1 MTMNPHDELD
11 LLSPYLD
18 GELDASDRAR
28 LDAHMTSCAECRATL
43 IGLQATVA
51 DLRTLP
57 EPIPTP
63 QDSWALRAA
72 IRRAR
77 SPMRTW
83 QRVSWAAGA
92 VAAAAIV
99 FAAVTL
105 PGSKPAQDLTAGALQ
120 GERAAGVAIYQS
132 GQNLTAADV
141 QALLLVEAGI
151 VPGAP
156 PTPMPTFGTLDSGAG
171 SNESATKEGSAHA
184 VTTPQVT
191 RQLSLLAGASEN
203 DPTRA
208 AIERCVSVVRGST
221 QEFLEPI
228 RYEIATFESKPSYLL
243 FFRTSGRYELWVV
256 SRSDCDVL
264 YFGQA

>member
-11 LLSPYLD
+11 LLSPYMD

-57 EPIPTP
+57 EPAPTP

-77 SPMRTW
+77 SPMRKW

-92 VAAAAIV
+92 VAAAAIA

-105 PGSKPAQDLTAGALQ
+105 PGGNPAQDLASGALQ
-120 GERAAGVAIYQS
+120 GESASGVPIYQS
-132 GQNLTAADV
+132 GQNLREIDAYGRLLELAGITGRSAGSPAAAATAPLGAGAAPTEN
-141 QALLLVEAGI
+141 QALDSTTSKV
-151 VPGAP
+151 VTPGAAS
-156 PTPMPTFGTLDSGAG
+156 F
-171 SNESATKEGSAHA
+171 
-184 VTTPQVT
+184 
-191 RQLSLLAGASEN
+191 SLYAAPSS
-203 DPTRA
+203 DRA
-208 AIERCVSVVRGST
+208 AIDRCVSVVRGST

-228 RYEIATFESKPSYLL
+228 RYEVVNFESKPSFLL
-243 FFRTSGRYELWVV
+243 FFRTSARYELWVV
-256 SRSDCDVL
+256 SRSDCTLL
-264 YFGQA
+264 YFAQA

>member
-1 MTMNPHDELD
+1 MSPHDELD
-11 LLSPYLD
+11 LLSSYLD

-28 LDAHMTSCAECRATL
+28 LDAHMTLCADCRATL

-57 EPIPTP
+57 EPSPTP

-77 SPMRTW
+77 SPMRRW

-92 VAAAAIV
+92 VAAAGIV

-105 PGSKPAQDLTAGALQ
+105 PGGNVTRDFASSAAQ
-120 GERAAGVAIYQS
+120 GERATGAAIYQS
-132 GQNLTAADV
+132 GQNLTAADA
-141 QALLLVEAGI
+141 QALLLDVAGI
-151 VPGAP
+151 VPGAVSAP
-156 PTPMPTFGTLDSGAG
+156 VPTPNTLDAAG
-171 SNESATKEGSAHA
+171 GPTNESATAGGSAYA
-184 VTTPQVT
+184 
-191 RQLSLLAGASEN
+191 LSSGTSRTLSMLAGANED
-203 DPTRA
+203 DPARA
-208 AIERCVSVVRGST
+208 AIDRCVTVVRGST

-228 RYEIATFESKPSYLL
+228 RYEIATFESKPSFLL
-243 FFRTSGRYELWVV
+243 FFRTSARYELWVV
-256 SRSDCDVL
+256 ARSDCNVL

>member
-1 MTMNPHDELD
+1 MNSHDELD

-28 LDAHMTSCAECRATL
+28 LDVHMASCAECRATL
-43 IGLQATVA
+43 LGLQATLA

-77 SPMRTW
+77 SPMRKW

-105 PGSKPAQDLTAGALQ
+105 PGSNPARDLTAGALQ
-120 GERAAGVAIYQS
+120 GESASNVPIYQS
-132 GQNLTAADV
+132 GQNLSAIDAQGRLLELVGITGRSAGTPAA
-141 QALLLVEAGI
+141 AA
-151 VPGAP
+151 AP
-156 PTPMPTFGTLDSGAG
+156 LGAG
-171 SNESATKEGSAHA
+171 GGS
-184 VTTPQVT
+184 TENQVT
-191 RQLSLLAGASEN
+191 SDTARVVTPGVTAFSLYAAPA
-203 DPTRA
+203 DDRA
-208 AIERCVSVVRGST
+208 AIDRCVSVVRGST

-243 FFRTSGRYELWVV
+243 FFRSSARYELWVV
-256 SRSDCDVL
+256 ARGDCTVL

>member
-1 MTMNPHDELD
+1 MNPHDELD

-18 GELDASDRAR
+18 GELDASDRAS
-28 LDAHMTSCAECRATL
+28 LEAHMASCSECRATL

-77 SPMRTW
+77 SPMRKW

-105 PGSKPAQDLTAGALQ
+105 PGGNPRQDLASGALQ
-120 GERAAGVAIYQS
+120 GESASGVPIYQS
-132 GQNLTAADV
+132 GQNLSAIDAQGRLLELVGITGRSAGAPAAAPLGAGAGTGAGPTENQAKNDAASVVTPADAAYSLYAAPAAD
-141 QALLLVEAGI
+141 
-151 VPGAP
+151 
-156 PTPMPTFGTLDSGAG
+156 
-171 SNESATKEGSAHA
+171 
-184 VTTPQVT
+184 
-191 RQLSLLAGASEN
+191 
-203 DPTRA
+203 RA
-208 AIERCVSVVRGST
+208 AIDRCVTVVRGST

-228 RYEIATFESKPSYLL
+228 RYEIATFESKPSFLL
-243 FFRTSGRYELWVV
+243 FFRSSARYELWVV
-256 SRSDCDVL
+256 SRSDCTVL

>member
-1 MTMNPHDELD
+1 MNPHDELD

-28 LDAHMTSCAECRATL
+28 LDVHMASCAECRATL

-51 DLRTLP
+51 DLRMLP

-77 SPMRTW
+77 SPMRKW

-99 FAAVTL
+99 FAAVNL
-105 PGSKPAQDLTAGALQ
+105 PGSNPAQDLASGAL
-120 GERAAGVAIYQS
+120 EAESASGVPIFQS
-132 GQNLTAADV
+132 GQNLSAIDAQGRLLELVGITAGRSAAAPAAPYALDAV
-141 QALLLVEAGI
+141 SPSPENQAAKGTGNALVTPATAEFSAYAAPAG
-151 VPGAP
+151 
-156 PTPMPTFGTLDSGAG
+156 D
-171 SNESATKEGSAHA
+171 
-184 VTTPQVT
+184 
-191 RQLSLLAGASEN
+191 
-203 DPTRA
+203 RA
-208 AIERCVSVVRGST
+208 AIERCVEVVRSST

-228 RYEIATFESKPSYLL
+228 RYELATYESKPAFLL
-243 FFRTSGRYELWVV
+243 FFRTSDRYELWVV
-256 SRSDCDVL
+256 ARGDCTLL
-264 YFGQA
+264 YFAQA

>member
-1 MTMNPHDELD
+1 MNPHDELD

-18 GELDASDRAR
+18 GELDASDRAS
-28 LDAHMTSCAECRATL
+28 LEAHMLSCPECRATL

-77 SPMRTW
+77 SPMRKW

-99 FAAVTL
+99 FVAVNL
-105 PGSKPAQDLTAGALQ
+105 PGSNPRQDLASGALQ
-120 GERAAGVAIYQS
+120 GERAKGAAIYQS
-132 GQNLTAADV
+132 GENLTAADA
-141 QALLLVEAGI
+141 QARLLDVAGI
-151 VPGAP
+151 VPGAVS
-156 PTPMPTFGTLDSGAG
+156 TPVPTFKESSSDSANQGAAPAG
-171 SNESATKEGSAHA
+171 SLYAAS
-184 VTTPQVT
+184 PQAS
-191 RQLSLLAGASEN
+191 RELALLASAGED

-208 AIERCVSVVRGST
+208 AIERCVGIVRGST

-228 RYEIATFESKPSYLL
+228 QYEIATFESKPSFLL
-243 FFRTSGRYELWVV
+243 FFRSSARYELWVV
-256 SRSDCDVL
+256 SRSDCTVL

>member
-1 MTMNPHDELD
+1 MNPHDELD
-11 LLSPYLD
+11 LLSLYLD

-28 LDAHMTSCAECRATL
+28 LDAHVPSCAECRATL

-51 DLRTLP
+51 DLRTLS

-77 SPMRTW
+77 SPMRKW

-105 PGSKPAQDLTAGALQ
+105 PGSNRTQDLASGALQ
-120 GERAAGVAIYQS
+120 GESASGVPIYQS
-132 GQNLTAADV
+132 GQNLSAIDAQGRLLELVGITGRSGGTPAPTA
-141 QALLLVEAGI
+141 
-151 VPGAP
+151 
-156 PTPMPTFGTLDSGAG
+156 PMDAGAG
-171 SNESATKEGSAHA
+171 TGAGPTENQAKNDTASV
-184 VTTPQVT
+184 VTPADAAY
-191 RQLSLLAGASEN
+191 SLYAGTA
-203 DPTRA
+203 DDHA
-208 AIERCVSVVRGST
+208 AIDRCVSVVRDST
-221 QEFLEPI
+221 QEFLEPL
-228 RYEIATFESKPSYLL
+228 RYEIATYESKPSFLL
-243 FFRTSGRYELWVV
+243 FFRSSARYELWVV
-256 SRSDCDVL
+256 SRSDCTVL